1 MTLGQNIQTARK
13 AKGISQETLAEKI
26 GVSRQALGK
35 WEKDTALPGVDNL
48 QALAQELGVSV
59 DALLGCAAPDTAAPA
74 VTLNAL
80 RDLLDARDAEACRR
94 RRGAWLAAAAA
105 AAVLL
110 AVGGGMAA
118 RLQTRL
124 DGLAGQYGYL
134 SSELSRTNND
144 LSARMQEL
152 QNAVRQGESTV
163 LDWGW
168 HPLAS
173 LQDDGT
179 MPVEVYVKPRTEQQG
194 AAVTLCVTNG
204 SDTALYAMQ
213 RGQDGVYT
221 ARDTVFT
228 LGQDGVYKAQELA
241 FALGQDYALSV
252 QWSNPDGTTVNENLD
267 TVSFTKDMVEP
278 EILMVE
284 SYGSSDKYRVETVGG
299 EKLLTLAVY
308 PITLEVCAPG
318 WMQIDAVE
326 AQLWQDGA
334 DEPTALAVLQ
344 SESGTATDSSWTVY
358 TEWNGTFYNEDTAE
372 GWAYLGGGAHYTL
385 CVRDADGNEW
395 TREVPLFRE

>member
-48 QALAQELGVSV
+48 QALAKELGVSV
-59 DALLGCAAPDTAAPA
+59 DALLGSAAPDTAAPA

-80 RDLLDARDAEACRR
+80 RDLLDARDAEARR
-94 RRGAWLAAAAA
+94 HRRGAWMAAAAA

-134 SSELSRTNND
+134 SSELSRTNSD

-194 AAVTLCVTNG
+194 AAVTLCVTTDG
-204 SDTALYAMQ
+204 DTALYTMQ

-221 ARDTVFT
+221 VR
-228 LGQDGVYKAQELA
+228 ELV

-252 QWSNPDGTTVNENLD
+252 QWTNPDGTTVNENLD

-308 PITLEVCAPG
+308 PITLEICAPG
-318 WMQIDAVE
+318 WMRIDAVE

-334 DEPTALAVLQ
+334 DEPTAVAALQ
-344 SESGTATDSSWTVY
+344 SESSGTAPDSSVTVY
-358 TEWNGTFYNEDTAE
+358 TEWNGTFYNEDSAE
-372 GWAYLGGGAHYTL
+372 GWPYLGGGAHYTL
-385 CVRDADGNEW
+385 CVRDTSGNEW
-395 TREVPLFRE
+395 TREVPLFKD

>member
-13 AKGISQETLAEKI
+13 AKGISQEALAEKI

-35 WEKDTALPGVDNL
+35 WEKDTAMPGVDNL
-48 QALAQELGVSV
+48 QALAKELGVSV
-59 DALLGCAAPDTAAPA
+59 DALLGSAAPDTAAPA

-80 RDLLDARDAEACRR
+80 RDLLDARDAEARRR

-110 AVGGGMAA
+110 AVGGCMAA

-134 SSELSRTNND
+134 SSELSRTNSD

-163 LDWGW
+163 LDWDW

-179 MPVEVYVKPRTEQQG
+179 MPVEVFVKPRTEQQG

-221 ARDTVFT
+221 AR
-228 LGQDGVYKAQELA
+228 ELV

-252 QWSNPDGTTVNENLD
+252 QWTNPDGTTVNENLD
-267 TVSFTKDMVEP
+267 TVHFTKEMVEP
-278 EILMVE
+278 EILMVQTH
-284 SYGSSDKYRVETVGG
+284 GTSDHYRVETVNG
-299 EKLLTLAVY
+299 EQRLTLAVY

-344 SESGTATDSSWTVY
+344 SESGTAPASNVMVY
-358 TEWNGTFYNEDTAE
+358 TEWNGTFYNEDTAD
-372 GWAYLGGGAHYTL
+372 GWTYLGGEVHYTL
-385 CVRDADGNEW
+385 CVRDTNGNEW
-395 TREVPLFRE
+395 TQDVPLYRD

>member
-48 QALAQELGVSV
+48 QALAKELGVSV
-59 DALLGCAAPDTAAPA
+59 DALLGCAAPDTAAPT

-134 SSELSRTNND
+134 SSEVSRTNSD

-168 HPLAS
+168 HQLAS
-173 LQDDGT
+173 LQDDGK

-221 ARDTVFT
+221 A
-228 LGQDGVYKAQELA
+228 QELV
-241 FALGQDYALSV
+241 FALGQNYALSV
-252 QWSNPDGTTVNENLD
+252 QWTNPDGTTVNENLD
-267 TVSFTKDMVEP
+267 TVPFTRDCVEP
-278 EILMVE
+278 EILMVQT
-284 SYGSSDKYRVETVGG
+284 SGMSDHYRVETVNG
-299 EKLLTLAVY
+299 EQRLTLAVY

-344 SESGTATDSSWTVY
+344 SENGTAPDSNVRVY
-358 TEWNGTFYNEDTAE
+358 TEWNGNFYNEDTAE
-372 GWAYLGGGAHYTL
+372 GWPYLGGGAHYTL
-385 CVRDADGNEW
+385 CVRDTSGNEW
-395 TREVPLFRE
+395 TRDVPLYRD

>member
-48 QALAQELGVSV
+48 QALAKELGVSV

-134 SSELSRTNND
+134 SSEVSRTNSD

-173 LQDDGT
+173 LQDDGK

-213 RGQDGVYT
+213 RGQDGVYK
-221 ARDTVFT
+221 AR
-228 LGQDGVYKAQELA
+228 ELV

-252 QWSNPDGTTVNENLD
+252 QWTNPDGTTVNENLD
-267 TVSFTKDMVEP
+267 TVPFTRDCVEP
-278 EILMVE
+278 EILMVQT
-284 SYGSSDKYRVETVGG
+284 SGMSDHYRVETVNG
-299 EKLLTLAVY
+299 EQRLTLAVY

-344 SESGTATDSSWTVY
+344 SENGTAPDSNVRVY
-358 TEWNGTFYNEDTAE
+358 TEWNGNFYNEDTAE
-372 GWAYLGGGAHYTL
+372 GWPYLGGGAHYTL

-395 TREVPLFRE
+395 TREVPLYRE

>member
-13 AKGISQETLAEKI
+13 AKGISQEALAEKI

-48 QALAQELGVSV
+48 QALAKELGVSV

-105 AAVLL
+105 AALLL

-134 SSELSRTNND
+134 SSEVSRTNSD

-168 HPLAS
+168 HQLAS
-173 LQDDGT
+173 LQDDGK

-221 ARDTVFT
+221 AQELVFT
-228 LGQDGVYKAQELA
+228 
-241 FALGQDYALSV
+241 LGQDYALSV
-252 QWSNPDGTTVNENLD
+252 QWTNPDGTTVNENLD
-267 TVSFTKDMVEP
+267 TVPFTKDCVEP
-278 EILMVE
+278 EILMVQT
-284 SYGSSDKYRVETVGG
+284 SGMSDHYRVETVNG
-299 EKLLTLAVY
+299 EQRLTLAVY
-308 PITLEVCAPG
+308 PIALEVCAPG

-344 SESGTATDSSWTVY
+344 SENGTAPDSNVRVY
-358 TEWNGTFYNEDTAE
+358 TEWNGNFYNEDTAE
-372 GWAYLGGGAHYTL
+372 GWPYLGGGAHYTL

-395 TREVPLFRE
+395 TREVPLYRE

>member
-13 AKGISQETLAEKI
+13 AKGISQEALAEKI

-48 QALAQELGVSV
+48 QALAKELGVSV
-59 DALLGCAAPDTAAPA
+59 DALLGCAAPDTAAPT

-105 AAVLL
+105 AALLL

-134 SSELSRTNND
+134 SSEVSRTNND

-168 HPLAS
+168 HQLAS
-173 LQDDGT
+173 LQDDGK

-221 ARDTVFT
+221 A
-228 LGQDGVYKAQELA
+228 QELV
-241 FALGQDYALSV
+241 FALGQNYALSV
-252 QWSNPDGTTVNENLD
+252 QWTNPDGTTVNENLD
-267 TVSFTKDMVEP
+267 TVPFTRDCVEP
-278 EILMVE
+278 EILMVQT
-284 SYGSSDKYRVETVGG
+284 SGMSDHYRVETVNG
-299 EKLLTLAVY
+299 EQRLTLAVY

-344 SESGTATDSSWTVY
+344 SENGTAPDSNVRVY
-358 TEWNGTFYNEDTAE
+358 TEWNGNFYNEDTAE
-372 GWAYLGGGAHYTL
+372 GWPYLGGGAHYTL

-395 TREVPLFRE
+395 TREVPLIRE

>member
-59 DALLGCAAPDTAAPA
+59 DALLGSAAPDTAAPA

-80 RDLLDARDAEACRR
+80 RDLLDARDAEARRR

-134 SSELSRTNND
+134 SSELSRTNSD

-163 LDWGW
+163 LDWDW

-179 MPVEVYVKPRTEQQG
+179 MPVEVFVKPRIEQQG

-221 ARDTVFT
+221 VRDTVF
-228 LGQDGVYKAQELA
+228 
-241 FALGQDYALSV
+241 ALGQNYVLSV
-252 QWSNPDGTTVNENLD
+252 QWTNPDGTTVNENLD
-267 TVSFTKDMVEP
+267 TVPFTKDKVEP

-284 SYGSSDKYRVETVGG
+284 SYGSSDLYRVETVNG
-299 EKLLTLAVY
+299 EQRLTLAVY

-334 DEPTALAVLQ
+334 DEPTAVAALQ
-344 SESGTATDSSWTVY
+344 SESGTAPDSSVRVY
-358 TEWNGTFYNEDTAE
+358 TEWNGTFYNGDSAD
-372 GWAYLGGGAHYTL
+372 GWTYLGGGVHYTL

-395 TREVPLFRE
+395 TREVPLYRE

>member
-13 AKGISQETLAEKI
+13 AKGISQEALAEKI

-48 QALAQELGVSV
+48 QALAKELGVSV
-59 DALLGCAAPDTAAPA
+59 DALLGCAAPDTAAPT

-134 SSELSRTNND
+134 SSEVSRTNSD

-173 LQDDGT
+173 LQDDGK

-204 SDTALYAMQ
+204 GDTALYAMQ

-221 ARDTVFT
+221 AR
-228 LGQDGVYKAQELA
+228 ELV

-252 QWSNPDGTTVNENLD
+252 QWTNPDGTTVNENLD
-267 TVSFTKDMVEP
+267 TVPFTKDCVEP
-278 EILMVE
+278 EILMVQT
-284 SYGSSDKYRVETVGG
+284 SGMSDHYRVETVNG
-299 EKLLTLAVY
+299 EQRLTLAVY

-344 SESGTATDSSWTVY
+344 SENGTAPDSNVRVY
-358 TEWNGTFYNEDTAE
+358 TEWNGNFYNEDTAE
-372 GWAYLGGGAHYTL
+372 GWPYLGGGAHYTL

-395 TREVPLFRE
+395 TREVPLIRE

>member
-48 QALAQELGVSV
+48 QALAKELGVSV

-134 SSELSRTNND
+134 SSEVSRTNSD

-173 LQDDGT
+173 LQDDGK

-221 ARDTVFT
+221 A
-228 LGQDGVYKAQELA
+228 QELV
-241 FALGQDYALSV
+241 FALGQNYALSV
-252 QWSNPDGTTVNENLD
+252 QWTNPDGTTVNENLD
-267 TVSFTKDMVEP
+267 TVPFTRDCVEP
-278 EILMVE
+278 EILMVQT
-284 SYGSSDKYRVETVGG
+284 SGMSDHYRVETVNG
-299 EKLLTLAVY
+299 EQRLTLAVY

-344 SESGTATDSSWTVY
+344 SENGTAPDSNVRVY
-358 TEWNGTFYNEDTAE
+358 TEWNGNFYNEDTAE
-372 GWAYLGGGAHYTL
+372 GWPYLGGGAHYTL

-395 TREVPLFRE
+395 TREVPLIRE

>member
-13 AKGISQETLAEKI
+13 AKGISQEALAEKI

-48 QALAQELGVSV
+48 QALAKELGVSV

-134 SSELSRTNND
+134 SSEVSRTNSD

-152 QNAVRQGESTV
+152 QNAVRQGKSTV

-173 LQDDGT
+173 LQDDGK

-221 ARDTVFT
+221 A
-228 LGQDGVYKAQELA
+228 QELV
-241 FALGQDYALSV
+241 FALGQNYALSV
-252 QWSNPDGTTVNENLD
+252 QWTTPDGTTVNENLD
-267 TVSFTKDMVEP
+267 TVPFTKDCVEP
-278 EILMVE
+278 EILMVQT
-284 SYGSSDKYRVETVGG
+284 SGMSDHYRVETVNG
-299 EKLLTLAVY
+299 EQRLTLAVY
-308 PITLEVCAPG
+308 PIALEVCAPG
-318 WMQIDAVE
+318 WMRIDAVE

-344 SESGTATDSSWTVY
+344 SENGTAPDSNVRVY
-358 TEWNGTFYNEDTAE
+358 TEWNGNFYNEDTAE
-372 GWAYLGGGAHYTL
+372 GWPYLGGGVYYTL

-395 TREVPLFRE
+395 TREVPLYRE

>member
-13 AKGISQETLAEKI
+13 AKGISQEVLAEKI

-48 QALAQELGVSV
+48 QALAKELGVSV
-59 DALLGCAAPDTAAPA
+59 DALLGSAAPDTAAPA

-80 RDLLDARDAEACRR
+80 RDLLDARDAEARRR

-110 AVGGGMAA
+110 VVGGGMAA

-134 SSELSRTNND
+134 SSEVSRTNSD

-173 LQDDGT
+173 LQEDGK
-179 MPVEVYVKPRTEQQG
+179 MPVEVFVKPRTEQQG

-221 ARDTVFT
+221 AR
-228 LGQDGVYKAQELA
+228 ELV

-252 QWSNPDGTTVNENLD
+252 QWTNPDGTTVNENLD
-267 TVSFTKDMVEP
+267 TVHFTREMVEP
-278 EILMVE
+278 EILMVQT
-284 SYGSSDKYRVETVGG
+284 YGTSDHYRVETVNG
-299 EKLLTLAVY
+299 EQRLTLAVY

-334 DEPTALAVLQ
+334 DEPTAVAALQ
-344 SESGTATDSSWTVY
+344 SESGTAPDSSVMVY
-358 TEWNGTFYNEDTAE
+358 SEWNGTFYNEDSAD
-372 GWAYLGGGAHYTL
+372 GWPYLGGGAHYTL
-385 CVRDADGNEW
+385 CVRDTNGNEW
-395 TREVPLFRE
+395 TRDVPLYRD

>member
-13 AKGISQETLAEKI
+13 AKGISQEVLAEKI

-48 QALAQELGVSV
+48 QALAKELGVSV
-59 DALLGCAAPDTAAPA
+59 DALLGSAAPDTAAPA

-80 RDLLDARDAEACRR
+80 RDLLDARDAEARRR

-110 AVGGGMAA
+110 AVGGCMAA

-134 SSELSRTNND
+134 SSELSRTNSD

-163 LDWGW
+163 LDWDW

-179 MPVEVYVKPRTEQQG
+179 MPVEVFVKPRTEQQG
-194 AAVTLCVTNG
+194 AAVTLCVTTGN
-204 SDTALYAMQ
+204 DTALYAMQ

-221 ARDTVFT
+221 AR
-228 LGQDGVYKAQELA
+228 ELV

-252 QWSNPDGTTVNENLD
+252 QWTNPDGTTVNENLD
-267 TVSFTKDMVEP
+267 TVHFTREMVEP
-278 EILMVE
+278 EILMLE
-284 SYGSSDKYRVETVGG
+284 TSGSSDLYRVETVNG
-299 EKLLTLAVY
+299 EQRLTLAVY

-334 DEPTALAVLQ
+334 DEPTAVAALQ
-344 SESGTATDSSWTVY
+344 SESGTAPDSSVTVY
-358 TEWNGTFYNEDTAE
+358 TEWNGTFYNEDSAE
-372 GWAYLGGGAHYTL
+372 GWTYLGGGAHYTL
-385 CVRDADGNEW
+385 CVRDANGNEW
-395 TREVPLFRE
+395 TRDVPLYRD

>member
-13 AKGISQETLAEKI
+13 AKGISQEALAEKI

-48 QALAQELGVSV
+48 QALAKELGVSV

-134 SSELSRTNND
+134 SSEVSRTNSD

-173 LQDDGT
+173 LQDDGK

-213 RGQDGVYT
+213 RGQDGVYK
-221 ARDTVFT
+221 ARELVFT
-228 LGQDGVYKAQELA
+228 
-241 FALGQDYALSV
+241 LGQDYALSV
-252 QWSNPDGTTVNENLD
+252 QWTNPDGTTVNENLD
-267 TVSFTKDMVEP
+267 TVPFTRDCVEP
-278 EILMVE
+278 EILMVQT
-284 SYGSSDKYRVETVGG
+284 SGMSDHYRVETVNG
-299 EKLLTLAVY
+299 EQRLTLAVY

-344 SESGTATDSSWTVY
+344 SENGTAPDSNVRVY
-358 TEWNGTFYNEDTAE
+358 TEWNGNFYNEDTAE
-372 GWAYLGGGAHYTL
+372 GWPYLGGGAHYTL

-395 TREVPLFRE
+395 TREVPLYRE

>member
-48 QALAQELGVSV
+48 QALAKELGVSV
-59 DALLGCAAPDTAAPA
+59 DALLGSAAPDTAAPA

-80 RDLLDARDAEACRR
+80 RDLLDARDAEARRR

-110 AVGGGMAA
+110 AVGGGLAA

-134 SSELSRTNND
+134 SSEVSRTNSD

-173 LQDDGT
+173 LQDDGK

-204 SDTALYAMQ
+204 GDTALYAMQ
-213 RGQDGVYT
+213 RGQDGVYKT
-221 ARDTVFT
+221 
-228 LGQDGVYKAQELA
+228 QELE

-252 QWSNPDGTTVNENLD
+252 QWTNPDGTTVNENLD
-267 TVSFTKDMVEP
+267 TVPFTKDCVEP
-278 EILMVE
+278 EILME
-284 SYGSSDKYRVETVGG
+284 QTFGGSDLYRVETVGG

-344 SESGTATDSSWTVY
+344 SGSSTAPDSNVRVY

-372 GWAYLGGGAHYTL
+372 GWPYMGGGAHYTL

-395 TREVPLFRE
+395 TRDVPLFRE

>member
-13 AKGISQETLAEKI
+13 AKGISQEALAEKI
-26 GVSRQALGK
+26 CVSRQALGK

-48 QALAQELGVSV
+48 QALAKELGVSV
-59 DALLGCAAPDTAAPA
+59 DALLGSAAPDTAAPA

-80 RDLLDARDAEACRR
+80 RDLLDARDAEARRR

-134 SSELSRTNND
+134 SSELSRTNSD
-144 LSARMQEL
+144 LSARMQDL

-163 LDWGW
+163 LDWDW

-179 MPVEVYVKPRTEQQG
+179 MPVEVFVKPRTEQQG

-221 ARDTVFT
+221 AR
-228 LGQDGVYKAQELA
+228 ELV

-252 QWSNPDGTTVNENLD
+252 QWTNPDGTTVNENLD
-267 TVSFTKDMVEP
+267 TVHFTKEMVEP
-278 EILMVE
+278 EILMLE
-284 SYGSSDKYRVETVGG
+284 TSGSSDRYRVETVNR
-299 EKLLTLAVY
+299 EQRLTLAVY

-334 DEPTALAVLQ
+334 DEPTAVAALQ
-344 SESGTATDSSWTVY
+344 SESGTAPDSSVRVY
-358 TEWNGTFYNEDTAE
+358 TEWNGTFYNEDTAD

-385 CVRDADGNEW
+385 CVRDANGNEW
-395 TREVPLFRE
+395 TRDVPLYRD

>member
-13 AKGISQETLAEKI
+13 AKGISQEALAEKI
-26 GVSRQALGK
+26 CVSRQALGK

-48 QALAQELGVSV
+48 QALAKELGVSV
-59 DALLGCAAPDTAAPA
+59 DALLGSAAPDTAAPA

-80 RDLLDARDAEACRR
+80 RDLLDARDAEARR
-94 RRGAWLAAAAA
+94 RRRRAWLAAAAA

-163 LDWGW
+163 LDWDW
-168 HPLAS
+168 RPLAS

-179 MPVEVYVKPRTEQQG
+179 MPVEVFVKPRTEQQG
-194 AAVTLCVTNG
+194 AAVSLCVTNG

-221 ARDTVFT
+221 AR
-228 LGQDGVYKAQELA
+228 ELV

-252 QWSNPDGTTVNENLD
+252 QWTNPDGTTVNENLD
-267 TVSFTKDMVEP
+267 TVHFTKDCVEP
-278 EILMVE
+278 EILMVQT
-284 SYGSSDKYRVETVGG
+284 YGTSDLYRVETVNG
-299 EKLLTLAVY
+299 EQRLTLAVY

-334 DEPTALAVLQ
+334 DEPTAVAALQ
-344 SESGTATDSSWTVY
+344 SESGTAPDSSVMVY
-358 TEWNGTFYNEDTAE
+358 TEWNGTFYNEDTAD
-372 GWAYLGGGAHYTL
+372 GWAYLGGGVHYTL
-385 CVRDADGNEW
+385 CVRDANGNEW
-395 TREVPLFRE
+395 TREVPLYRD

>member
-13 AKGISQETLAEKI
+13 AKGISQEALAEKI

-48 QALAQELGVSV
+48 QALAKELGVSV

-134 SSELSRTNND
+134 SSEVSRTNSD

-173 LQDDGT
+173 LQDDGK

-221 ARDTVFT
+221 A
-228 LGQDGVYKAQELA
+228 QELV
-241 FALGQDYALSV
+241 FALGQNYALSV
-252 QWSNPDGTTVNENLD
+252 QWTNPDGTTVNENLD
-267 TVSFTKDMVEP
+267 TVPFTRDCVEP
-278 EILMVE
+278 EILMVQT
-284 SYGSSDKYRVETVGG
+284 SGMSDHYRVETVNG
-299 EKLLTLAVY
+299 EQRLTLAVY

-344 SESGTATDSSWTVY
+344 SENGTAPDSNVRVY

-372 GWAYLGGGAHYTL
+372 GWPYLGGGAHYTL

-395 TREVPLFRE
+395 TREVPLYRE

>member
-13 AKGISQETLAEKI
+13 AKGISQEALAEKI

-48 QALAQELGVSV
+48 QALAKELGVSV

-134 SSELSRTNND
+134 SSEVSRTNND

-173 LQDDGT
+173 LQDDGK

-204 SDTALYAMQ
+204 GDTALYAMQ

-221 ARDTVFT
+221 AR
-228 LGQDGVYKAQELA
+228 ELV

-252 QWSNPDGTTVNENLD
+252 QWTNPNGTTVNENLD
-267 TVSFTKDMVEP
+267 TVPFTRDCVEP
-278 EILMVE
+278 EILMVQT
-284 SYGSSDKYRVETVGG
+284 SGMSDHYRVETVNG
-299 EKLLTLAVY
+299 EQRLTLAVY

-344 SESGTATDSSWTVY
+344 SENGTAPDSNVRVY
-358 TEWNGTFYNEDTAE
+358 TEWNGNFYNEDTAE
-372 GWAYLGGGAHYTL
+372 GWPYLGGGAHYTL

-395 TREVPLFRE
+395 TREVPLYRE

>member
-13 AKGISQETLAEKI
+13 AKGISQEALAEKI

-48 QALAQELGVSV
+48 QALAKELGVSV

-134 SSELSRTNND
+134 SSEVSRTNSD

-168 HPLAS
+168 HQLAS
-173 LQDDGT
+173 LQDDGK

-221 ARDTVFT
+221 A
-228 LGQDGVYKAQELA
+228 QELV
-241 FALGQDYALSV
+241 FALGQNYALSV
-252 QWSNPDGTTVNENLD
+252 QWTNPDGTTVNENLD
-267 TVSFTKDMVEP
+267 TVPFTRDCVEP
-278 EILMVE
+278 EILMVQT
-284 SYGSSDKYRVETVGG
+284 SGMSDHYRVETVNG
-299 EKLLTLAVY
+299 EQRLTLAVY

-344 SESGTATDSSWTVY
+344 SENGTAPDSNVRVY
-358 TEWNGTFYNEDTAE
+358 TEWNGNFYNEDTAE
-372 GWAYLGGGAHYTL
+372 GWPYLGGGAHYTL

-395 TREVPLFRE
+395 TREVPLYRE

>member
-13 AKGISQETLAEKI
+13 AKGISQEALAEKI

-48 QALAQELGVSV
+48 QALAKELGVSV

-134 SSELSRTNND
+134 SSEVSRTNSD

-173 LQDDGT
+173 LQDDGK

-204 SDTALYAMQ
+204 GDTALYAMQ

-221 ARDTVFT
+221 A
-228 LGQDGVYKAQELA
+228 QELV

-252 QWSNPDGTTVNENLD
+252 QWTNPDGTTVNENLD
-267 TVSFTKDMVEP
+267 TVPFTRDCVEP
-278 EILMVE
+278 EILMVQT
-284 SYGSSDKYRVETVGG
+284 SGMSDHYRVETVNG
-299 EKLLTLAVY
+299 EQRLTLAVY

-344 SESGTATDSSWTVY
+344 SENGTAPDSNVRVY
-358 TEWNGTFYNEDTAE
+358 TEWNGNFYNEDTAE

-395 TREVPLFRE
+395 TREVPLIRE

>member
-13 AKGISQETLAEKI
+13 AKGISQEALAEKI
-26 GVSRQALGK
+26 CVSRQALGK

-48 QALAQELGVSV
+48 QALAKELGVSV
-59 DALLGCAAPDTAAPA
+59 DALLGSAAPDTAAPA

-80 RDLLDARDAEACRR
+80 RDLLDARDAEARRR

-134 SSELSRTNND
+134 SSELSRTNSD

-163 LDWGW
+163 LDWDW

-179 MPVEVYVKPRTEQQG
+179 MPVEVFVKPRTEQQG

-221 ARDTVFT
+221 AR
-228 LGQDGVYKAQELA
+228 ELV

-252 QWSNPDGTTVNENLD
+252 QWTNPDGTTVNENLD
-267 TVSFTKDMVEP
+267 TVHFTRDCVEP
-278 EILMVE
+278 EILMLE
-284 SYGSSDKYRVETVGG
+284 TSGSSDRYRVETVNG
-299 EKLLTLAVY
+299 EQRLTLAVY

-334 DEPTALAVLQ
+334 DEPTAVAALQ
-344 SESGTATDSSWTVY
+344 SESGTAPDSSVRVY
-358 TEWNGTFYNEDTAE
+358 TEWNGTFYNEDTAD
-372 GWAYLGGGAHYTL
+372 GWTYLGGGVHYTL
-385 CVRDADGNEW
+385 CVRDTSGNEW
-395 TREVPLFRE
+395 TRDVPLYRD

>member
-13 AKGISQETLAEKI
+13 AKGISQEALAEKI

-48 QALAQELGVSV
+48 QALAKELGVSV

-134 SSELSRTNND
+134 SSEVSRTNSD

-168 HPLAS
+168 HQLAS
-173 LQDDGT
+173 LQDDGK

-221 ARDTVFT
+221 A
-228 LGQDGVYKAQELA
+228 QELV
-241 FALGQDYALSV
+241 FALGQNYALSV
-252 QWSNPDGTTVNENLD
+252 QWTNPDGTTVNENLD
-267 TVSFTKDMVEP
+267 TVPFTKDCVEP
-278 EILMVE
+278 EILMVQT
-284 SYGSSDKYRVETVGG
+284 SGMSDHYRVETVNG
-299 EKLLTLAVY
+299 EQRLTLAVY

-344 SESGTATDSSWTVY
+344 SENGTAPDSNVRVY

-395 TREVPLFRE
+395 TREVPLIRE

>member
-13 AKGISQETLAEKI
+13 AKGISQEALAEKI
-26 GVSRQALGK
+26 CVSRQALGK

-48 QALAQELGVSV
+48 QALAKELGVSV
-59 DALLGCAAPDTAAPA
+59 DALLGSAAPDTAAPA

-80 RDLLDARDAEACRR
+80 RDLLDARDAEARRR

-134 SSELSRTNND
+134 SSELSRTNSD

-163 LDWGW
+163 LDWDW

-179 MPVEVYVKPRTEQQG
+179 MPVEVFVKPRTEQQG
-194 AAVTLCVTNG
+194 AAVTLCVTTGN
-204 SDTALYAMQ
+204 DTALYAMQ

-221 ARDTVFT
+221 A
-228 LGQDGVYKAQELA
+228 QELV

-252 QWSNPDGTTVNENLD
+252 QWTNPDGTTVNENLD
-267 TVSFTKDMVEP
+267 TVHFTREMVEP
-278 EILMVE
+278 EILMVQT
-284 SYGSSDKYRVETVGG
+284 SGSSDLYRVETVNG
-299 EKLLTLAVY
+299 EQRLTLAVY

-334 DEPTALAVLQ
+334 DKPTAVAALQ
-344 SESGTATDSSWTVY
+344 SESGTAPDSSVMVY
-358 TEWNGTFYNEDTAE
+358 TEWNGTFYNEDSAD

-385 CVRDADGNEW
+385 CVRDANGNEW
-395 TREVPLFRE
+395 TRDVPLYRE

>member
-13 AKGISQETLAEKI
+13 AKGISQEVLAEKI

-48 QALAQELGVSV
+48 QALAKELGVSV
-59 DALLGCAAPDTAAPA
+59 DALLGSAAPDTAAPA

-80 RDLLDARDAEACRR
+80 RDLLDARDAEARRR

-134 SSELSRTNND
+134 SSELSRTNSD

-163 LDWGW
+163 LDWDW

-179 MPVEVYVKPRTEQQG
+179 MPVEVFVKPRTEQQG
-194 AAVTLCVTNG
+194 AAVTLCVTTGN
-204 SDTALYAMQ
+204 DTALYAMQ

-221 ARDTVFT
+221 A
-228 LGQDGVYKAQELA
+228 QELV

-252 QWSNPDGTTVNENLD
+252 QWTNPDGTTVNENLD
-267 TVSFTKDMVEP
+267 TVHFTRDCVEP
-278 EILMVE
+278 EILMVQT
-284 SYGSSDKYRVETVGG
+284 YGTSDLYRVETVNG
-299 EKLLTLAVY
+299 EQRLTLAVY

-334 DEPTALAVLQ
+334 DEPTAVAALQ
-344 SESGTATDSSWTVY
+344 SESGTAPDSSVTVY
-358 TEWNGTFYNEDTAE
+358 TEWNGTFYNEDSAE
-372 GWAYLGGGAHYTL
+372 GWTYLGGGAHYTL
-385 CVRDADGNEW
+385 CVRDANGSEW
-395 TREVPLFRE
+395 TRDVPLYRD

>member
-13 AKGISQETLAEKI
+13 AKGISQEALAEKI

-48 QALAQELGVSV
+48 QALAKELGVSV
-59 DALLGCAAPDTAAPA
+59 DALLGCAAPDTAAPT

-105 AAVLL
+105 AALLL

-134 SSELSRTNND
+134 SSEVSRTNSD

-173 LQDDGT
+173 LQDDGK

-204 SDTALYAMQ
+204 GDTALYAMQ
-213 RGQDGVYT
+213 RGQDGVYK
-221 ARDTVFT
+221 ARELVFT
-228 LGQDGVYKAQELA
+228 
-241 FALGQDYALSV
+241 LGQDYALSV
-252 QWSNPDGTTVNENLD
+252 QWTNPDGTTVNENLD
-267 TVSFTKDMVEP
+267 TVPFTRDCVEP
-278 EILMVE
+278 EILMVQT
-284 SYGSSDKYRVETVGG
+284 SGMSDHYRVETVNG
-299 EKLLTLAVY
+299 EQRLTLAVY

-344 SESGTATDSSWTVY
+344 SENGTAPDSNVRVY
-358 TEWNGTFYNEDTAE
+358 TEWNGNFYNEDTAE
-372 GWAYLGGGAHYTL
+372 GWPYLGGGAHYTL

-395 TREVPLFRE
+395 TREVPLIRE

>member
-26 GVSRQALGK
+26 CVSRQALGK

-48 QALAQELGVSV
+48 QALAKELGVSV
-59 DALLGCAAPDTAAPA
+59 DALLGSAAPDTAAPA

-80 RDLLDARDAEACRR
+80 RDLLDARDAEARRR

-134 SSELSRTNND
+134 SSEVSRTNND

-179 MPVEVYVKPRTEQQG
+179 MPVEVFVKPRTEQQG

-221 ARDTVFT
+221 A
-228 LGQDGVYKAQELA
+228 QELA

-252 QWSNPDGTTVNENLD
+252 QWTNPDGTTVNENLD
-267 TVSFTKDMVEP
+267 TVHFTKEMVEP
-278 EILMVE
+278 EILMVQTN
-284 SYGSSDKYRVETVGG
+284 GASDHYRVETVNG
-299 EKLLTLAVY
+299 EQRLTLAVY

-334 DEPTALAVLQ
+334 DEPTAVAALQ
-344 SESGTATDSSWTVY
+344 SESGTAPDSSVMVY
-358 TEWNGTFYNEDTAE
+358 TEWNGTFYNEDTAD
-372 GWAYLGGGAHYTL
+372 GWTYLGGGAHYTL
-385 CVRDADGNEW
+385 CVRDTNGNEW
-395 TREVPLFRE
+395 TQDVPLYRE

>member
-13 AKGISQETLAEKI
+13 AKGISQEALAEKI

-48 QALAQELGVSV
+48 QALAKELGVSV

-134 SSELSRTNND
+134 SSEVSRTNND

-168 HPLAS
+168 HQLAS
-173 LQDDGT
+173 LQDDGK

-221 ARDTVFT
+221 AR
-228 LGQDGVYKAQELA
+228 ELV

-252 QWSNPDGTTVNENLD
+252 QWTNPDGTTVNENLD
-267 TVSFTKDMVEP
+267 TVPFTRDCVEP
-278 EILMVE
+278 EILMVQT
-284 SYGSSDKYRVETVGG
+284 SGMSDHYRVETVNG
-299 EKLLTLAVY
+299 EQRLTLAVY
-308 PITLEVCAPG
+308 PIALEVCAPG

-344 SESGTATDSSWTVY
+344 SENGTAPDSNVRVY
-358 TEWNGTFYNEDTAE
+358 TEWNGNFYNEDTAE
-372 GWAYLGGGAHYTL
+372 GWPYLGGGAHYTL

-395 TREVPLFRE
+395 TREVPLYRE

>member
-59 DALLGCAAPDTAAPA
+59 DALLGSAAPDTAAPA

-80 RDLLDARDAEACRR
+80 RDLLDARDAEARR
-94 RRGAWLAAAAA
+94 HRRGAWLAAAAA

-134 SSELSRTNND
+134 SSEVSRTNSD

-173 LQDDGT
+173 LQDDGK

-194 AAVTLCVTNG
+194 AAVTLCVTTDG
-204 SDTALYAMQ
+204 DTALYAMQ

-228 LGQDGVYKAQELA
+228 LGQD
-241 FALGQDYALSV
+241 YALSV
-252 QWSNPDGTTVNENLD
+252 QWTNPDGTTVNENLD
-267 TVSFTKDMVEP
+267 TVHFTKDKVEP

-284 SYGSSDKYRVETVGG
+284 AYGSSDMYRVETVNG
-299 EKLLTLAVY
+299 EQRLTLAVY
-308 PITLEVCAPG
+308 PIMLEVCAPG

-344 SESGTATDSSWTVY
+344 SESGTAPDSSVRVY

-372 GWAYLGGGAHYTL
+372 GWPYLGGGAHYTL

-395 TREVPLFRE
+395 TRDVPLYRD

>member
-13 AKGISQETLAEKI
+13 VKGISQETLAEKI

-48 QALAQELGVSV
+48 QALAKELGVSV
-59 DALLGCAAPDTAAPA
+59 DALLGSAAPDTAAPA

-134 SSELSRTNND
+134 SSELSRTNSD

-173 LQDDGT
+173 LQDDGK

-213 RGQDGVYT
+213 RGQDGVY
-221 ARDTVFT
+221 
-228 LGQDGVYKAQELA
+228 KAQELV

-252 QWSNPDGTTVNENLD
+252 QWTNPDGTTVNENLD
-267 TVSFTKDMVEP
+267 TVPFTRDMVEP
-278 EILMVE
+278 EILMAE
-284 SYGSSDKYRVETVGG
+284 SYGSSDMYRVETVNG
-299 EKLLTLAVY
+299 EQRLTLAVY

-334 DEPTALAVLQ
+334 DEPTAVAVLQ
-344 SESGTATDSSWTVY
+344 SESGTAPDSNVRVY

-372 GWAYLGGGAHYTL
+372 GWAYLGGRVYYTL

-395 TREVPLFRE
+395 TRDVPLYRD

>member
-13 AKGISQETLAEKI
+13 AKGISQEALAEKI
-26 GVSRQALGK
+26 CVSRQALGK

-48 QALAQELGVSV
+48 QALAKELGVSV
-59 DALLGCAAPDTAAPA
+59 DALLGSAAPDTAAPA

-80 RDLLDARDAEACRR
+80 RDLLDARDAEARR
-94 RRGAWLAAAAA
+94 HRRGAWLAAAAA

-134 SSELSRTNND
+134 SSEVSRTNSD

-163 LDWGW
+163 LDWDW
-168 HPLAS
+168 RPLAS
-173 LQDDGT
+173 LQDDGK
-179 MPVEVYVKPRTEQQG
+179 MPVEVFVKPRTEQQG

-221 ARDTVFT
+221 AR
-228 LGQDGVYKAQELA
+228 ELV

-252 QWSNPDGTTVNENLD
+252 QWTNPDGTTVNENLD
-267 TVSFTKDMVEP
+267 TVHFTKEMVEP
-278 EILMVE
+278 EILMLE
-284 SYGSSDKYRVETVGG
+284 TSGSSDRYRVETVNG
-299 EKLLTLAVY
+299 EQRLTLAVY

-334 DEPTALAVLQ
+334 DEPTAVAALQ
-344 SESGTATDSSWTVY
+344 SESGTAPDTSVRVY
-358 TEWNGTFYNEDTAE
+358 TEWNGTFYNADSAD
-372 GWAYLGGGAHYTL
+372 GWTYLGGGVHYTL
-385 CVRDADGNEW
+385 CVRDANGNEW
-395 TREVPLFRE
+395 TRDVPLYRE

>member
-13 AKGISQETLAEKI
+13 AKGISQEALAEKI

-48 QALAQELGVSV
+48 QALAKELGVSV

-134 SSELSRTNND
+134 SSEVSRTNND

-168 HPLAS
+168 HQLAS
-173 LQDDGT
+173 LQDDGK

-221 ARDTVFT
+221 AR
-228 LGQDGVYKAQELA
+228 ELV

-252 QWSNPDGTTVNENLD
+252 QWTNPDGTTVNENLD
-267 TVSFTKDMVEP
+267 TVPFTRDCVEP
-278 EILMVE
+278 EILMVQT
-284 SYGSSDKYRVETVGG
+284 SGMSDHYRVETVNG
-299 EKLLTLAVY
+299 EQRLTLAVY

-344 SESGTATDSSWTVY
+344 SENGTAPDSNVRVY
-358 TEWNGTFYNEDTAE
+358 TEWNGNFYNEDTAE

-395 TREVPLFRE
+395 TREVPLYRE

>member
-59 DALLGCAAPDTAAPA
+59 DALLGSAAPDTAAPA

-80 RDLLDARDAEACRR
+80 RDLLDARDAEARRR

-134 SSELSRTNND
+134 SSEVSRTNSD

-179 MPVEVYVKPRTEQQG
+179 MPVEVFVKPRTEQQG
-194 AAVTLCVTNG
+194 AAVTLCVTTDG
-204 SDTALYAMQ
+204 DTALYTMQ

-221 ARDTVFT
+221 VR
-228 LGQDGVYKAQELA
+228 ELV

-252 QWSNPDGTTVNENLD
+252 QWTNPDGTTVNENLD

-284 SYGSSDKYRVETVGG
+284 SYGSSDMYRVETVNG
-299 EKLLTLAVY
+299 EQRLTLAVY

-344 SESGTATDSSWTVY
+344 SESGTAPDSNVRVY

-372 GWAYLGGGAHYTL
+372 GWPYLGGGAHYTL

-395 TREVPLFRE
+395 TREVPLFKD

>member
-48 QALAQELGVSV
+48 QALAKELGVSV

-110 AVGGGMAA
+110 SVGGGMAA

-134 SSELSRTNND
+134 SSEVSRTNSD

-173 LQDDGT
+173 LQDDGK

-213 RGQDGVYT
+213 RGQDGVYK
-221 ARDTVFT
+221 ARELVFT
-228 LGQDGVYKAQELA
+228 
-241 FALGQDYALSV
+241 LGQDYALSV
-252 QWSNPDGTTVNENLD
+252 QWTNPDGTTVNENLD
-267 TVSFTKDMVEP
+267 TVPFTKDCVEP
-278 EILMVE
+278 EILMVQT
-284 SYGSSDKYRVETVGG
+284 SGMSDHYRVETVNG
-299 EKLLTLAVY
+299 EQRLTLAVY

-344 SESGTATDSSWTVY
+344 SENGTAPDSNVRVY
-358 TEWNGTFYNEDTAE
+358 TEWNGNFYNEDTAE
-372 GWAYLGGGAHYTL
+372 GWPYLGGGAHYTL

-395 TREVPLFRE
+395 TREVPLYRE

>member
-13 AKGISQETLAEKI
+13 AKGISQEALAEKI
-26 GVSRQALGK
+26 CVSRQALGK

-59 DALLGCAAPDTAAPA
+59 DALLGSAAPDTAAPA

-80 RDLLDARDAEACRR
+80 RDLLDARDAEARRR
-94 RRGAWLAAAAA
+94 RRGAWLAAAAAAAALEPKGGWWLPA

-134 SSELSRTNND
+134 SSEVSRTNSD

-163 LDWGW
+163 LDWDW
-168 HPLAS
+168 RPLAS
-173 LQDDGT
+173 LQDDGK
-179 MPVEVYVKPRTEQQG
+179 MPVEVFVKPRTEQQG

-221 ARDTVFT
+221 A
-228 LGQDGVYKAQELA
+228 QELV

-252 QWSNPDGTTVNENLD
+252 QWTNPDGTTVNENLD
-267 TVSFTKDMVEP
+267 TVHFTKEMVEP
-278 EILMVE
+278 EILMVQT
-284 SYGSSDKYRVETVGG
+284 YGTSDCYRVETVNG
-299 EKLLTLAVY
+299 EQRLTLAVY

-334 DEPTALAVLQ
+334 DEPTAVAALQ
-344 SESGTATDSSWTVY
+344 SESGTAPDSSVRVY
-358 TEWNGTFYNEDTAE
+358 TEWNGTFYNEDTAD
-372 GWAYLGGGAHYTL
+372 GWTYLGGGAHYTL
-385 CVRDADGNEW
+385 CVRDANGNEW
-395 TREVPLFRE
+395 TRDVPLYRD

>member
-48 QALAQELGVSV
+48 QALAKELGVSV

-105 AAVLL
+105 AALLL

-134 SSELSRTNND
+134 SSEVSRTNSD

-173 LQDDGT
+173 LQDDGK

-221 ARDTVFT
+221 A
-228 LGQDGVYKAQELA
+228 QELV
-241 FALGQDYALSV
+241 FALGQNYALSV
-252 QWSNPDGTTVNENLD
+252 QWTNPDGTTVNENLD
-267 TVSFTKDMVEP
+267 TVPFTRDCVEP
-278 EILMVE
+278 EILMVQT
-284 SYGSSDKYRVETVGG
+284 SGMSDHYRVETVNG
-299 EKLLTLAVY
+299 EQRLTLAVY

-344 SESGTATDSSWTVY
+344 SENGTAPDSNVRVY
-358 TEWNGTFYNEDTAE
+358 TEWNGNFYNEDTAE
-372 GWAYLGGGAHYTL
+372 GWPYLGGGAHYTL

-395 TREVPLFRE
+395 TREVPLIRE

>member
-59 DALLGCAAPDTAAPA
+59 DALLGSAAPDTAAPA

-80 RDLLDARDAEACRR
+80 RDLLDARDAEARRR

-134 SSELSRTNND
+134 SSELSRTNSD

-179 MPVEVYVKPRTEQQG
+179 MPVEVFVKPRTEQQG
-194 AAVTLCVTNG
+194 AAVTLCMTNG

-213 RGQDGVYT
+213 RGQDGVYKT
-221 ARDTVFT
+221 
-228 LGQDGVYKAQELA
+228 QELV

-252 QWSNPDGTTVNENLD
+252 QWTNPDGTTVNENLD
-267 TVSFTKDMVEP
+267 TVHFTREMVEP

-284 SYGSSDKYRVETVGG
+284 SYGSSDMYRVETVNG
-299 EKLLTLAVY
+299 EQRLTLAVY

-318 WMQIDAVE
+318 WMRIDTVE

-344 SESGTATDSSWTVY
+344 SESGTAPDSNVRVY
-358 TEWNGTFYNEDTAE
+358 TEWNGTFYNEDSAD

-385 CVRDADGNEW
+385 CVRDANGNEW
-395 TREVPLFRE
+395 TRDVPLYRD

>member
-80 RDLLDARDAEACRR
+80 RDLLDARDAEARRR

-105 AAVLL
+105 AALLL

-134 SSELSRTNND
+134 SSEVSRTNSD

-173 LQDDGT
+173 LQDDGK

-194 AAVTLCVTNG
+194 AAVTLCVTTDG
-204 SDTALYAMQ
+204 DTALYTMQ

-221 ARDTVFT
+221 VRDTV
-228 LGQDGVYKAQELA
+228 

-252 QWSNPDGTTVNENLD
+252 QWTNPDGTTVNENLD
-267 TVSFTKDMVEP
+267 TVPFRRDMVEP

-284 SYGSSDKYRVETVGG
+284 SYGSSDMYRVETVNG
-299 EKLLTLAVY
+299 EQRLTLAVY

-344 SESGTATDSSWTVY
+344 SESGTAPDSNVRVY

-372 GWAYLGGGAHYTL
+372 GWTYLGGGAHYTL

-395 TREVPLFRE
+395 TREVPLFRK

>member
-48 QALAQELGVSV
+48 QALAKELGVSV

-105 AAVLL
+105 AALLL

-134 SSELSRTNND
+134 SSEVSRTNSD

-168 HPLAS
+168 HQLAS
-173 LQDDGT
+173 LQDDGK

-204 SDTALYAMQ
+204 GDTALYAMQ

-221 ARDTVFT
+221 A
-228 LGQDGVYKAQELA
+228 QELV
-241 FALGQDYALSV
+241 FALGQNYALSV
-252 QWSNPDGTTVNENLD
+252 QWTNPDGTTVNENLD
-267 TVSFTKDMVEP
+267 TVPFTRDCVEP
-278 EILMVE
+278 EILMVQT
-284 SYGSSDKYRVETVGG
+284 SGMSDHYRVETVNG
-299 EKLLTLAVY
+299 EQRLTLAVY

-344 SESGTATDSSWTVY
+344 SENGTAPDSNVRVY

-395 TREVPLFRE
+395 TREVPLIRE

>member
-13 AKGISQETLAEKI
+13 AKGISQEALAEKI

-48 QALAQELGVSV
+48 QALAKELGVSV

-134 SSELSRTNND
+134 SSEVSRTNSD

-173 LQDDGT
+173 LQDDGK

-213 RGQDGVYT
+213 RGQDGVYK
-221 ARDTVFT
+221 ARELVFT
-228 LGQDGVYKAQELA
+228 
-241 FALGQDYALSV
+241 LGQDYALSV
-252 QWSNPDGTTVNENLD
+252 QWTNPDGTTVNENLD
-267 TVSFTKDMVEP
+267 TVPFTRDCVEP
-278 EILMVE
+278 EILMVQT
-284 SYGSSDKYRVETVGG
+284 SGMSDHYRVETVNG
-299 EKLLTLAVY
+299 EQRLTLAVY

-344 SESGTATDSSWTVY
+344 SENGTAPDSNVRVY
-358 TEWNGTFYNEDTAE
+358 TEWNGNFYNEDTAE
-372 GWAYLGGGAHYTL
+372 GWPYLGGGAHYTL

-395 TREVPLFRE
+395 TREVPLIRE

>member
-13 AKGISQETLAEKI
+13 AKGISQEALAEKI

-48 QALAQELGVSV
+48 QALAKELGVSV

-134 SSELSRTNND
+134 SSEVSRTNSD

-173 LQDDGT
+173 LQDDGK

-221 ARDTVFT
+221 AR
-228 LGQDGVYKAQELA
+228 ELV

-252 QWSNPDGTTVNENLD
+252 QWTNPDGTTVNENLD
-267 TVSFTKDMVEP
+267 TVPFTRDCVEP
-278 EILMVE
+278 EILMVQT
-284 SYGSSDKYRVETVGG
+284 SGMSDHYRVETVNG
-299 EKLLTLAVY
+299 EQRLTLAVY
-308 PITLEVCAPG
+308 PIALEVCAPG

-344 SESGTATDSSWTVY
+344 SENGTAPDSNVRVY
-358 TEWNGTFYNEDTAE
+358 TEWNGNFYNEDTAE
-372 GWAYLGGGAHYTL
+372 GWPYLGGGAHYTL

-395 TREVPLFRE
+395 TREVPLYRE